1 MMHPIHPPPSHR
13 APGAAALWALLAISM
28 IACDPSKT
36 EGNGKASGD
45 STTTGSDTAAD
56 TAADTAVEPPPPFPD
71 EVLGVPNLD
80 DDNEDGDQDWNNATG
95 TDDEQVLIEIATD
108 VWDGLATDATVT
120 VTFEGEIDQIRV
132 WNGSDLLLD
141 ESTTS
146 ANFASGDD
154 LSALSVEFAAP
165 MATGQLVFDA
175 STGESWVTM
184 LQAAPL
190 ILNHHLQPAEW
201 VNAVDMGSGRY
212 GNSEMMNTFSSELG
226 SNFKTVSGS
235 SVGWDPWMQD
245 EIEFGTFTAPGYRL
259 DFVLDSIRSNSR
271 NSLDPY
277 PERDLFGPDFGMAI
291 WGSGRP
297 TSQDS
302 FGNLEVSPPVT
313 VDGVEY
319 PFGRIYYGDSGRYSM
334 ADDFEDLLAAQRVQ
348 APFTL
353 DIGWLCVGHV
363 DEFLTMLP
371 DPDAPKGFRV
381 WVGDIDEGRI
391 FLESMDPDEYLPKY
405 DSGHHYDTAGE
416 MLSDNALWAYNRDLM
431 DEHIEPGI
439 DKLKRELGLDES
451 DFVRL
456 PALFESSRMCGGLAL
471 ALIPATANMQV
482 NTHADGV
489 NADLFIPDP
498 FLRAN
503 GAPAS
508 SDPFVQDFEALL
520 PANLNPIW
528 TDDWNVYHMGWG
540 EVHCGTNTLR
550 TPGGQWWTDA
560 RHLMED

>member
-1 MMHPIHPPPSHR
+1 MMHPIPPSPSHR
-13 APGAAALWALLAISM
+13 AAGAAALWALLAIPM
-28 IACDPSKT
+28 LACDPSKA
-36 EGNGKASGD
+36 EEQGEASGD
-45 STTTGSDTAAD
+45 SATTGT
-56 TAADTAVEPPPPFPD
+56 DTAVEPPPPFPE

-80 DDNEDGDQDWNNATG
+80 DDDEDGDQDWNNATG
-95 TDDEQVLIEIATD
+95 TDDEQVPIEIAAD
-108 VWDGLATDATVT
+108 VWDGLAADATVT
-120 VTFEGEIDQIRV
+120 VTFEGELDQIRV
-132 WNGSDLLLD
+132 WNGDALLLD
-141 ESTTS
+141 ESNTS
-146 ANFASGDD
+146 ATFASGDD
-154 LSALSVEFAAP
+154 LSGMSVEFAAP

-175 STGESWVTM
+175 STGESWVTH

-201 VNAVDMGSGRY
+201 VNAVDMGGGRY
-212 GNSEMMNTFSSELG
+212 GNSEMMDTFSSELG
-226 SNFKTVSGS
+226 SDFKTASGS

-259 DFVLDSIRSNSR
+259 DFVLDSIRSSSR

-277 PERDLFGPDFGMAI
+277 PENALFGPDFGMAT

-334 ADDFEDLLAAQRVQ
+334 ADDFEAMLEAQRVQ

-381 WVGDIDEGRI
+381 WVGDIDEGRT

-416 MLSDNALWAYNRDLM
+416 MLSDNALWAFNRDLM

-482 NTHADGV
+482 NTHDDGV

-498 FLRAN
+498 FLRGN

-550 TPGGQWWTDA
+550 TPSGEWWTNA